1 MQKASPEN
9 AMLRLKP
16 FRKFRISNRLAVLGA
31 FLLLAATVA
40 GTSSTLPGQM
50 DSVSGMTAS
59 TQTTPAPDEAGQ
71 ETMRSASTKKSKG
84 FKVSLFLF
92 RRN

>member
-1 MQKASPEN
+1 
-9 AMLRLKP
+9 MLRLKP

-40 GTSSTLPGQM
+40 GSSNSLPGQAG
-50 DSVSGMTAS
+50 SVSGMTAS
-59 TQTTPAPDEAGQ
+59 TQTTPTAEGSGQ
-71 ETMRSASTKKSKG
+71 ETMRSASQRKSKG